1 MTLIDLPG
9 NPFPTRSRGAFDIP
23 LSVVPGPDD
32 RTQIGKCLDLSFVLP
47 DIFRQM
53 ENGGTPARLTVESG
67 QENSD
72 VDSKDIGGHWII
84 VSWWQEYDD
93 GRVVPPMGMI

>member
-1 MTLIDLPG
+1 
-9 NPFPTRSRGAFDIP
+9 
-23 LSVVPGPDD
+23 
-32 RTQIGKCLDLSFVLP
+32 
-47 DIFRQM
+47 M